1 MRVVNDTSQRMWEAR
16 NPNDGTQIRRLR
28 LSGMKQMPTAGTP
41 RASRRAKVHQRADND
56 LASQAARFLA
66 NERNSRRIDALLTG
80 ALGLRKGDLVVHADH
95 GIGRF
100 EGLTTFDADGV
111 RDFFT
116 LAYQDGKILV
126 PAENT
131 DLLSRYG
138 SADTPIR
145 LDRLGGKAWI
155 KRKGRLKKR
164 IGAIALHL
172 IGIAAK
178 RELATAPPLA
188 ADPADYARFCERFP
202 YKETPDQ
209 AAAIEA
215 VNRDLASGK
224 PMDRLICGDVG
235 SGKTEVALRAAFHA
249 AMSGWQVA
257 VIAPTTLL
265 CRQHTETFRK
275 RFAGF
280 PVTIAQASRLSG
292 GKELAEV
299 KAGLISGHIDIVI
312 GTHALLSESVN
323 FARLGLL
330 IIDEEQRFG
339 VRHKERLKQ
348 LREGVHVLT
357 LTATPI
363 PRTLQMALSLV
374 RSLSLIATPPAGRL
388 PIKTVVCEMDP
399 VRIAEALRAEKKR
412 GGQSFY
418 VCPRIQDLP
427 IIAEMLRREVPEL
440 SFVQA
445 HGRMSAS
452 ELDRIMVAFLDRHTD
467 VLLSTTII
475 ESGLDIPSVN
485 TMILHDAHRLGLSQL
500 YQLRGRIGRSGVE
513 AYAYLTTP
521 PGAELTEAAR
531 RRLDVLANL
540 EPVGAGFSVASHDM
554 DIRGAGNLLGEEQS
568 GHIRDVG
575 FDLFQTMLK
584 RAVEALRKGEK
595 MDLDIWAPRISL
607 GLPVRIPDT
616 YVRDPV
622 ERAELYWKLA
632 TLETTDELKQQA
644 RELQANYGPLPGEAQ
659 HFLVLLRLKQLC
671 RQAKVAELE
680 AGPKGAIFTFR
691 PGVVAPKTLSL
702 PHGFAGR
709 IVRRKSGQLAVFAR
723 WAEPRRR
730 VKGIYSLLRHLAAA
744 MNPPAAGDTS
754 PPAPRRLR
762 RVRSQAHCSGS

>member
-1 MRVVNDTSQRMWEAR
+1 
-16 NPNDGTQIRRLR
+16 
-28 LSGMKQMPTAGTP
+28 MKQMPTSGTP
-41 RASRRAKVHQRADND
+41 RAPARAAKVRQRTSKEPADPSASPQADERNARRA
-56 LASQAARFLA
+56 
-66 NERNSRRIDALLTG
+66 DALLTG
-80 ALGLRKGDLVVHADH
+80 ALGLREGDLVVHADH
-95 GIGRF
+95 GIGRY
-100 EGLTTFDADGV
+100 EGLATFDADGV

-155 KRKGRLKKR
+155 KRRARLQKR
-164 IGAIALHL
+164 IGAIALRL
-172 IGIAAK
+172 IGIAAQ
-178 RELATAPPLA
+178 RELATAPVLA

-209 AAAIEA
+209 AAAIAA
-215 VNRDLASGK
+215 VIRDLASGK
-224 PMDRLICGDVG
+224 PMDRLVCGDVG

-249 AMSGWQVA
+249 AMAGWQVA

-265 CRQHTETFRK
+265 SRQHTETFRK

-280 PVTIAQASRLSG
+280 PVTIAQASRLTG
-292 GKELAEV
+292 GKALAEV
-299 KAGLISGHIDIVI
+299 KTGLISGRIRIVI
-312 GTHALLSESVN
+312 GTHALLSQSVN
-323 FARLGLL
+323 FAKLGL
-330 IIDEEQRFG
+330 IIVDEEQRFG

-363 PRTLQMALSLV
+363 PRTLQLALSLV
-374 RSLSLIATPPAGRL
+374 RSLSLIETPPAGRL

-399 VRIAEALRAEKKR
+399 ARIAEALMAEKKR

-427 IIAEMLRREVPEL
+427 VIAEMLRREVPEL

-452 ELDRIMVAFLDRHTD
+452 ELDRIIVSFLDRHTD

-485 TMILHDAHRLGLSQL
+485 TMIVKDAHRLGLAQL
-500 YQLRGRIGRSGVE
+500 YQLRGRIGRSGIE
-513 AYAYLTTP
+513 AYAYFTIP
-521 PGAELTEAAR
+521 PGAELTESAK

-584 RAVEALRKGEK
+584 RAIEALGKDEK
-595 MDLDIWAPRISL
+595 LDLDIWAPRISL
-607 GLPVRIPDT
+607 GLPVRIPET

-622 ERAELYWKLA
+622 VRAELYWKLA
-632 TLETTDELKQQA
+632 ALETKDELKQQA
-644 RELQANYGPLPGEAQ
+644 RELQATYGRLPTEAQ

-671 RQAKVAELE
+671 REAEVAELE

-691 PGVVAPKTLSL
+691 PGVAAPKAL
-702 PHGFAGR
+702 PLPRGFAGR
-709 IVRRKSGQLAVFAR
+709 IVRRRNKQLAVFAR
-723 WAEPRRR
+723 WANPRHRLKGLYSVLRR
-730 VKGIYSLLRHLAAA
+730 LALAR
-744 MNPPAAGDTS
+744 DTRAKSES
-754 PPAPRRLR
+754 PPLPR
-762 RVRSQAHCSGS
+762 AA